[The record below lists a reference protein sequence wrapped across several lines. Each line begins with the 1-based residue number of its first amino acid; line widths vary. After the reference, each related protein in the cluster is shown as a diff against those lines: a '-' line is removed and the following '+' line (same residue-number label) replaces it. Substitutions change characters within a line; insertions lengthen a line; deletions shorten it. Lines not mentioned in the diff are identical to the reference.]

1 MAIVARYNE
10 LKKQIDLLVA
20 ENEELKQLIHLLR
33 ENQEL
38 KSILRNHDHKSSL
51 VPSHESPRITAEG
64 RFGGGAVGGRTPP
77 RNRQLLCSPRQAW
90 DPRSQPA
97 LQDTSGWP
105 SSHGGTHT
113 SWPLNVPRRPSPDR
127 ALQAAQHPP
136 SPPPPPGGGAGALA
150 LGQPLPTL
158 RMALQQPQD
167 KPYPFRFRAISPP
180 SYPAPFFANS
190 PGSDSLSSGSFQSS
204 GPRGYCFEC
213 PFPWHPH
220 LPGFSPTSTG
230 SDPNLFSPLESG
242 TFSTQDSSWAHGQ
255 NVPQAPA
262 ALDYSPQAPAGFAQP
277 QAVSGPPAATF
288 FDFNPQCISSPVP
301 APVPLHAAANN
312 MMAMPGA
319 APGLSWND
327 IAFLLPNAPPAGPP
341 PSMLR
346 TVPQPHLQP
355 IILQNPDPFVLQ
367 PPPPGRRA
375 RGPLVPG
382 PLAQPI
388 QAPADPQRP
397 PDVKPK
403 ERRGSTKP
411 LDAAAIARIQE
422 AKRKGALVS
431 AHLTQWLLGLMA
443 STMTVDVQHAFLKM
457 QSLQAWTQNPD
468 SSVSQKRVSDP
479 PGGLASRRKPKE
491 GGSAGGSVSATL
503 RPPAG
508 REGWAPGTKSR
519 PSVAP
524 PTPPRNRRAPEGC
537 PGWVAAEAGQG
548 PAEAPFPRPDPPL
561 SLPFG
566 RRPEKGAE
574 QESGGPGGGGGAPS
588 GRTGGEG
595 GGGGGCLRR
604 ARIPPCAAR
613 LTLPLLADGSRQE
626 RVLGEIAFQ
635 LDRRI
640 LASIFPNRNRLYGY
654 TVQNV
659 PEKVA
664 QGGNDPFQK
673 LSPEESAAI
682 LERYNAIME
691 RLRPLGYDPNVHP
704 RMMETI
710 VNTFGILRDRPE
722 GREEEVND
730 IQYLRNLIKDT
741 APPDMRNTC
750 MLLLSCL
757 QQLSQ
762 DDGKP
767 LFIW

>member
-1 MAIVARYNE
+1 
-10 LKKQIDLLVA
+10 
-20 ENEELKQLIHLLR
+20 
-33 ENQEL
+33 
-38 KSILRNHDHKSSL
+38 
-51 VPSHESPRITAEG
+51 
-64 RFGGGAVGGRTPP
+64 
-77 RNRQLLCSPRQAW
+77 
-90 DPRSQPA
+90 
-97 LQDTSGWP
+97 
-105 SSHGGTHT
+105 
-113 SWPLNVPRRPSPDR
+113 
-127 ALQAAQHPP
+127 
-136 SPPPPPGGGAGALA
+136 
-150 LGQPLPTL
+150 
-158 RMALQQPQD
+158 MALQQPQD

-255 NVPQAPA
+255 NVPQVPA

-288 FDFNPQCISSPVP
+288 FDFNPQCISSPIP

-312 MMAMPGA
+312 MMAVPGA

-375 RGPLVPG
+375 RGPLVLG

-422 AKRKGALVS
+422 AKRKG
-431 AHLTQWLLGLMA
+431 
-443 STMTVDVQHAFLKM
+443 
-457 QSLQAWTQNPD
+457 
-468 SSVSQKRVSDP
+468 
-479 PGGLASRRKPKE
+479 
-491 GGSAGGSVSATL
+491 
-503 RPPAG
+503 
-508 REGWAPGTKSR
+508 
-519 PSVAP
+519 
-524 PTPPRNRRAPEGC
+524 
-537 PGWVAAEAGQG
+537 
-548 PAEAPFPRPDPPL
+548 
-561 SLPFG
+561 
-566 RRPEKGAE
+566 
-574 QESGGPGGGGGAPS
+574 
-588 GRTGGEG
+588 
-595 GGGGGCLRR
+595 
-604 ARIPPCAAR
+604 
-613 LTLPLLADGSRQE
+613 GSRQE